1 MLDRRI
7 HAWRDDLAA
16 EHLEGRVEAARF
28 VAGQPRR
35 IAAAHVPLRREPR
48 ADLSIDT
55 ELLRGEAVTL
65 YEQTPQ
71 GWAWVQ
77 NATDGYVGWMALDA
91 LTQDA
96 PEPTHKVSALRS
108 FRYPGPDL
116 KFPAIDCLSLEA
128 RVTVTGETVTR
139 GTRYAL
145 LDDGSAMVA
154 GHLTPLDQ
162 MTSDTDWVAVA
173 ESFLGTPYLWGGRT
187 SIGLDCS
194 ALIQLSCAAGGIK
207 APRDSDMQEEG
218 FGTALDISAGLP
230 ALQRGDLLFWK
241 GHVGVM
247 VDAAT
252 LLHANGHT
260 LSVAKEPVTD
270 AIARI
275 AASEFGALTA
285 IRRL

>member
-16 EHLEGRVEAARF
+16 AELVGQVDAARF
-28 VAGQPRR
+28 VEGEPRR
-35 IAAAHVPLRREPR
+35 IVAALVPLRREPR
-48 ADLSIDT
+48 SDISIDT

-65 YEQTPQ
+65 FDDNSE

-77 NATDGYVGWMALDA
+77 NATDGYVGWLPSDA
-91 LTQDA
+91 LGSA
-96 PEPTHKVSALRS
+96 EVAPTHKVSALRS

-116 KFPAIDCLSLEA
+116 KLPTTDYLSLEA
-128 RVTVTGETVTR
+128 RVAVTGEAMTR

-145 LDDGSAMVA
+145 LADGSAMVA
-154 GHLTPLDQ
+154 DHLVPLDHVAQ
-162 MTSDTDWVAVA
+162 DWVSVA

-187 SIGLDCS
+187 SLGLDCS
-194 ALIQLSCAAGGIK
+194 ALVQLSCAAGGIA
-207 APRDSDMQEEG
+207 APRDSDMQERDL
-218 FGTALDISAGLP
+218 GTDLDISSGLP
-230 ALQRGDLLFWK
+230 ELRRGDLLFWN

-260 LSVAKEPVTD
+260 MTVAKEPVTE

-275 AASEFGALTA
+275 AANEFGALTA